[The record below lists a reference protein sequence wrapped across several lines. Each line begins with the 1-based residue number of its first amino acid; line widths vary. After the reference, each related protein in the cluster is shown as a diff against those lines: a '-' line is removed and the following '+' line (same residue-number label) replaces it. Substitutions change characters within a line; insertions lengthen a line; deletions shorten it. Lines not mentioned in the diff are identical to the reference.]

1 MAMSSNEKLM
11 KNVIE
16 ILESRG
22 KKAVER
28 SKQYVLEKKIEYE
41 PLNDAIKYFVNEFW
55 FDVLHPALISIACES
70 VGGNPDDTI
79 NVGAAVVLLAGGAD
93 IHDDIIDQ
101 STIKEPMPTVFGK
114 FGQDIA
120 ILSGDILLTKG
131 LYLLHEACENLSKA
145 RRQEV
150 LDSVLK
156 AFYEICSG
164 EAKEVSFRGK
174 LDIPKNTYLD
184 IIRQKVA
191 AAEATTR
198 IGAIIGGGSIK
209 DIDVLSHY
217 GRTYGVLLA
226 LRDEFID
233 VYETDEITNRV
244 KKECLPL
251 PILLALQD
259 KSRRPLILELLE
271 KEMTEKT
278 IETLVNSSIDFE
290 ETRVLVGE
298 MTQIVENELANI
310 GKIKYCNSTLELLL
324 RSTIEDL

>member
-1 MAMSSNEKLM
+1 M

-16 ILESRG
+16 LIENRG
-22 KKAVER
+22 KKAVEI
-28 SKQYVLEKKIEYE
+28 SKQYVLEKQIDFE
-41 PLNDAIKYFVNEFW
+41 PLNEAIKYFMNEFW

-70 VGGNPDDTI
+70 VGGNPDETI

-101 STIKEPMPTVFGK
+101 STIKEPTPTVFGK
-114 FGQDIA
+114 FGRDIA
-120 ILSGDILLTKG
+120 ILTGDILLTKG
-131 LYLLHEACENLSKA
+131 LYLLHDECENLSKGH
-145 RRQEV
+145 RQEV
-150 LDSVLK
+150 LESVLK

-174 LDIPKNTYLD
+174 LDIPKSTYLD

-198 IGAIIGGGSIK
+198 IGAIIGGGSK
-209 DIDVLSHY
+209 DDIDLLSHY
-217 GRTYGVLLA
+217 GRTYGILLA

-233 VYETDEITNRV
+233 VYEPDELTNRA

-259 KSRRPLILELLE
+259 NSRRTVILKLLE
-271 KEMTEKT
+271 EEMTEKT
-278 IETLVNSSIDFE
+278 IESLVKLSIDFK
-290 ETRVLVGE
+290 ETRALVGE
-298 MTQIVENELANI
+298 MTQLVEKEIANLSQ
-310 GKIKYCNSTLELLL
+310 IKHCKSTLESLL